1 MNELD
6 VLDAVRERAVGEPAG
21 PRRRRR
27 PVAVGVRGAVL
38 LAAGL
43 LAFLAGAGG
52 WLGGVPSPVAWLLAL
67 AGAVVAYRGLGD
79 LLRFAAGPR
88 VDVLFWVLCGWLVL
102 VVGSAALAP
111 LLPLPDPSDTAA
123 SLIEPSMAR
132 PDLFSSHPLG
142 TNNFGLD
149 LLSRVVY
156 GARAS
161 LTISVIAVAVGLV
174 VGGTIGVVAGYRRG
188 LTDRVI
194 GTLVNALLAFPPL
207 VLLLALA
214 TNLEPSVS
222 TLLLGLSILAVPLN
236 VRLARAVSMQVAER
250 EFVEAARSMGATHT
264 RVFLRELLPNV
275 LPSLISYSMI
285 VVAALIVAEASL
297 SFLGLGIRQP
307 EPSWGNMIAEGQ
319 QGVFEQHPHVVLV
332 PGAALFLTVF
342 AFNLIGE
349 RLQSRWDPRRSRL

>member
-1 MNELD
+1 VSELD
-6 VLDAVRERAVGEPAG
+6 VLEAVRERAAGEPS
-21 PRRRRR
+21 RTQRRRR
-27 PVAVGVRGAVL
+27 PVATGVRGAVL
-38 LAAGL
+38 LAVGL
-43 LAFLAGAGG
+43 LAFLAGTGG
-52 WLGGVPSPVAWLLAL
+52 WFGTPSLVSWLIAI

-79 LLRFAAGPR
+79 VLRFAVGPG
-88 VDVLFWVLCGWLVL
+88 VDVLFWVLSGWLIL
-102 VVGSAALAP
+102 VVGLAVVAP
-111 LLPLPDPSDTAA
+111 LLPVPDPSDTAG
-123 SLIEPSMAR
+123 SLLEPAMSR

-149 LLSRVVY
+149 MLSRVIY

-161 LTISVIAVAVGLV
+161 LTISVVAVAVGLI
-174 VGGTIGVVAGYRRG
+174 VGGTIGVIAGYRRG

-214 TNLEPSVS
+214 TNLKPSVG

-264 RVFLRELLPNV
+264 RVFFRELLPNV

-319 QGVFEQHPHVVLV
+319 QGVFEQHPHIVLV